1 MSAQGI
7 AIAVLLI
14 SFLVMILLR
23 FPIAYA
29 VALSSLLCLLTQGL
43 PLTTICQ
50 QMVKGISSF
59 SSDGSAVLYHD
70 GCTDGYRW
78 YIRKTDRTC
87 QCLRRM
93 DDRWYGNGKYRSIL
107 FFRWN
112 FRFCIC

>member
-29 VALSSLLCLLTQGL
+29 VALSSLLCLLT
-43 PLTTICQ
+43 
-50 QMVKGISSF
+50 GIAAYHDLSADGKRNQF
-59 SSDGSAVLYHD
+59 FQSDGSAVLYHD
-70 GCTDGYRW
+70 GCTDGHRW
-78 YIRKTDRTC
+78 YLRKTDCTC